1 MDDTSSAA
9 DSGLTEPEPSPAR
22 VGPRAVRNSALI
34 LTVRVAS
41 RLVALVTVVT
51 MGNAIGDSR
60 FGRLQTAVTY
70 GLLISVIADLGLS
83 SLYVRE
89 GARHP
94 DSINRFLNTVMSAKV
109 LLLVACLPLLAGV
122 LYVAGLTSLLLPTFA
137 VLVLSGYSLLLRN
150 TLYALQR
157 LGFEIASI
165 IPESLV
171 LLVLVIAGAATHQ
184 GVAYFLW
191 AYAISYAFTA
201 LYFAVVLIA
210 TGIIRPRW
218 EMDLGLLRP
227 WLMAGLPFAITYI
240 FTTVYF
246 KVDIPILQRFRS
258 YQEVGWYSLAY
269 KPFES
274 LLFVP
279 VTLRAVIFPI
289 MSVYHRATPDRVAPL
304 AGQLF
309 KVLAA
314 LGWPLSVGTFLLAPQ
329 LNEVFHLFPQSAAS
343 LRILALAIG
352 FMFVDNTF
360 AATLNAIDRQKV
372 FAYIALA
379 GLLINVG
386 LNLALIPPF
395 GYLGAS
401 WAVVIAEMAL
411 VIIGWFVL
419 RSQLAALAVWRL
431 SWRIVV
437 AGLTMGLFLY
447 LIHPL
452 GRLHL
457 VVAIVAAAVIYIAAL
472 ALVGAVN
479 RDERR
484 LLRSALARRQGT
496 TR

>member
-1 MDDTSSAA
+1 MGGLDESSPDAR
-9 DSGLTEPEPSPAR
+9 SGLTEPETSVAR

-34 LTVRVAS
+34 LVVRVAS
-41 RLVALVTVVT
+41 RLIALVSVVS
-51 MGNAIGDSR
+51 MGNAIGDSG

-70 GLLISVIADLGLS
+70 GLLISVLADLGLS

-94 DSINRFLNTVMSAKV
+94 ESINRFLNTVMSAKA
-109 LLLVACLPLLAGV
+109 LLLAGCLPLLAGL
-122 LYVAGLTSLLLPTFA
+122 LYIAGLHSLLLPTFA
-137 VLVLSGYSLLLRN
+137 ILVLSGYSLLLRN

-165 IPESLV
+165 VPESLV
-171 LLVLVIAGAATHQ
+171 LLGLVIAGAASHQ

-191 AYAISYAFTA
+191 AYALSYAATCG
-201 LYFAVVLIA
+201 YFAVVLITA
-210 TGIIRPRW
+210 GIVRPRW
-218 EMDLGLLRP
+218 EMDLKLLRP
-227 WLMAGLPFAITYI
+227 WLVAGLPFAITYI

-258 YQEVGWYSLAY
+258 YEEVGWYSLAY

-289 MSVYHRATPDRVAPL
+289 MSVYHRTAPDRVAPL
-304 AGQLF
+304 AGKLF
-309 KVLAA
+309 KALAA
-314 LGWPLSVGTFLLAPQ
+314 LGWPLSLGTFLLAPQ
-329 LNEVFHLFPQSAAS
+329 LSDAFHLFPQSAAA
-343 LRILALAIG
+343 LRILALAIA

-360 AATLNAIDRQKV
+360 AATLNAIDKQKV

-386 LNLALIPPF
+386 LNLILIPLM

-401 WAVVIAEMAL
+401 WAVVITEVML
-411 VIIGWFVL
+411 VTIGWVVL
-419 RSQLAALAVWRL
+419 RSQLAALAVWHL
-431 SWRIVV
+431 CWRIGV
-437 AGLTMGLFLY
+437 AGLVMGAFLY

-452 GRLHL
+452 GRVHL
-457 VVAIVAAAVIYIAAL
+457 LVAVVAAAVIYGATL
-472 ALVGAVN
+472 LVMGAVDP
-479 RDERR
+479 DERR
-484 LLRSALARRQGT
+484 LLRSALRRGA
-496 TR
+496 